1 MIYLKNRRRNF
12 WIQNRMPLTAAIAC
26 STVISWT
33 SVARAGILDPLKTSV
48 ACIATAASTG
58 GATTNTLLTAMP
70 GLLVAGL
77 GVTIFLGC
85 AVVGVK
91 YIVESSRGED
101 TTGSIKLLVSGIIS
115 VVTILILEN
124 LILGGTTC

>member
-1 MIYLKNRRRNF
+1 MIHLKSRRRNF
-12 WIQNRMPLTAAIAC
+12 WVQNRMPLTAAIAC

-48 ACIATAASTG
+48 GCIATAATTG
-58 GATTNTLLTAMP
+58 GASSTLLAAMP